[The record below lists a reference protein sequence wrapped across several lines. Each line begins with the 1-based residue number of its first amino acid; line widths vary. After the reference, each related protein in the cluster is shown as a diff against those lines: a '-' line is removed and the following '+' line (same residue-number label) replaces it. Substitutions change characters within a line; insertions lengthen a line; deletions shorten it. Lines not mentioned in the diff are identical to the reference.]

1 MHHYAT
7 LNTVSLFSKK
17 EKKKKKTLK
26 FIELKTVHEYPG
38 K

>member
-1 MHHYAT
+1 M
-7 LNTVSLFSKK
+7 NNSFSKK
-17 EKKKKKTLK
+17 KKKKKKKKKTSK